1 MKAYVVDNDQS
12 SGVRFTEVSE
22 PSPAPNEAVIAVEA
36 FSLNHGELPGRGVF
50 PTATVPG
57 WDTAGRVVT
66 AAADGSGPS
75 IGTRVVG
82 GGWGGAWAQ
91 RRAAATEDLA
101 LLPEGVD
108 AEAAST
114 LPVAGITALGAVRT
128 LGAIVGRRVL
138 VTGASGGV
146 GRFTVQVARIA
157 GADVV
162 ALTSSEAN
170 REDLREAGAREVVT
184 DLAHLS
190 APVYAVL
197 DYVGGSTLVD
207 AWNRLTP
214 GGILVS
220 IGYATGSPATFPPY
234 STVLP
239 RKSLVAMG
247 SGWTQLLP
255 GETRGADLAYLARL
269 VASRALDP
277 HITWRGS
284 WKQLPD
290 AITLL
295 QNRKIS
301 GKAVLRV
308 D

>member
-1 MKAYVVDNDQS
+1 MKAYVVDNDKS
-12 SGVRFTEVSE
+12 SGVRFSDVSD
-22 PSPAPNEAVIAVEA
+22 PSPAPNEAVIEVEA
-36 FSLNHGELPGRGVF
+36 FSLNHGELPRGGVF
-50 PTATVPG
+50 SNGTVPG
-57 WDTAGRVVT
+57 WDTAGHVVT

-91 RRAAATEDLA
+91 RRAVATVDLA
-101 LLPEGVD
+101 PLPEGID
-108 AEAAST
+108 AEVAST
-114 LPVAGITALGAVRT
+114 LPAAGVTALHAVRT
-128 LGAIVGRRVL
+128 LGPIVGRRVL
-138 VTGASGGV
+138 VTGASGAV
-146 GRFTVQVARIA
+146 GRFAVQLVRIA

-162 ALTSSEAN
+162 ALTSSE
-170 REDLREAGAREVVT
+170 EKGGELRKAGASEVVT

-190 APVYAVL
+190 APVYGVL
-197 DYVGGSTLVD
+197 ENVGGSTLVD
-207 AWNRLTP
+207 AWNHLTP

-220 IGYATGSPATFPPY
+220 NGYASGSPATFPPY
-234 STVLP
+234 ATVLP

-247 SGWTQLLP
+247 NGWTPLLP
-255 GETRGADLAYLARL
+255 GETSGADLAYLVRL
-269 VASRALDP
+269 VVARALDP

-290 AITLL
+290 ALTLL

-301 GKAVLRV
+301 GKAVIRV